1 MSKLIT
7 SGSACSGCAGR
18 SDCPAYTGSEV
29 SAPQPTTFTPTI
41 TVIAGINPSH
51 QHGVEYDEADLLI
64 LTKALDVDLG
74 PGPLAFDEHHEGA
87 ISKAIAANDF
97 RGAARSHLDITLPAL
112 PGEGPAQARH
122 IVVIGLGKADHIT
135 RRSVCDVFA
144 DALNLACRLKSSTLL
159 LPIFPQRSSEGTINL
174 RGTGAILRCLVDEKV
189 RRGALGQL
197 KEIRLLCA
205 PQAKRHLQ
213 DGLAVERTLC
223 GTCRRPD

>member
-1 MSKLIT
+1 MSKAIT
-7 SGSACSGCAGR
+7 SGSACAGCTSR
-18 SDCPAYTGSEV
+18 SACPAYAGSEISTAQ
-29 SAPQPTTFTPTI
+29 SAISTTTI
-41 TVIAGINPSH
+41 TVIAGINPAH

-74 PGPLAFDEHHEGA
+74 PGPLAFDEHHDGA

-97 RGAARSHLDITLPAL
+97 RGAARSHLDITLPISSGKASADL
-112 PGEGPAQARH
+112 RH
-122 IVVIGLGKADHIT
+122 IVVIGVGKADRIT
-135 RRSVCDVFA
+135 RRSICDVFA
-144 DALNLACRLKSSTLL
+144 DALNLACLLKSSTLL
-159 LPIFPQRSSEGTINL
+159 LPIFPQRSSEGTVNL

-213 DGLAVERTLC
+213 DGLAVDRTLC

>member
-1 MSKLIT
+1 MSKST
-7 SGSACSGCAGR
+7 SSGAVCNDCAGR
-18 SDCPAYTGSEV
+18 SGCPVYTGSEF
-29 SAPQPTTFTPTI
+29 SAPQPASSTPAI
-41 TVIAGINPSH
+41 SVIAGINPGH
-51 QHGVEYDEADLLI
+51 QHGVEYDQADLLI

-74 PGPLAFDEHHEGA
+74 PGPLAFDEHHDRA
-87 ISKAIAANDF
+87 ISKAIAASDF
-97 RGAARSHLDITLPAL
+97 RGAARAHLAIAIPAVS
-112 PGEGPAQARH
+112 ARASDASRH
-122 IVVIGLGKADHIT
+122 IVVIGLGKADRVT

-144 DALNLACRLKSSTLL
+144 DALNFACQFKSQSLL

-197 KEIRLLCA
+197 KEICLLCA

-213 DGLAVERTLC
+213 DGLVVERILC